1 MIVTQAKPLDFNDTS
16 QLQQFINVD
25 FDQINKERERH
36 LKQALT
42 STLKERRSEM
52 QQCEMTMKR
61 QQEKVDQKQNEIL
74 AMQEKL
80 SNMQKEIKMQKNQI
94 LSEKSKLEQLK
105 PPSIDKEILISL
117 NAKVQTKR
125 KELDQTINKQ

>member
-61 QQEKVDQKQNEIL
+61 QQEKVDQK
-74 AMQEKL
+74 
-80 SNMQKEIKMQKNQI
+80 
-94 LSEKSKLEQLK
+94 
-105 PPSIDKEILISL
+105 
-117 NAKVQTKR
+117 
-125 KELDQTINKQ
+125 